1 MALATK
7 SEKSIYL
14 LSLLVEEPSEFVERA
29 KAIAQVIFDKLRR
42 LPAYAPQSEES
53 ALAGL
58 ENLFGAGIRDS
69 LQDVA
74 LADIEASV
82 AEKSPQVLV
91 EGPFCVIHNGDRL
104 LARTCYAL
112 ARVSRPRIAVET
124 GVCYGVT
131 SSYLLQ
137 ALRENGSGALHSIDL
152 PPLAKREDEYVG
164 RLVPNGLRE
173 RWMLHRGTSR
183 RLLPPLLQEL
193 GQIDLF
199 VHDSLHTYRN
209 MKLEFAAAWRAL
221 RGGGVLI
228 SDDIEGNRAFLELAL
243 RDDVA
248 LSVVMQGSNKKELL
262 GVAVKRE

>member
-1 MALATK
+1 MAVATK

-14 LSLLVEEPSEFVERA
+14 VSLLVEKPSEFVDRVS
-29 KAIAQVIFDKLRR
+29 AIAQVIFDKLRR
-42 LPAYAPQSEES
+42 WPAYAPQSEEM
-53 ALAGL
+53 ALVAF
-58 ENLFGAGIRDS
+58 EDLFGAGIRAS
-69 LQDVA
+69 LQEAA

-82 AEKSPQVLV
+82 AEKSPRVFFD
-91 EGPFCVIHNGDRL
+91 GPFYENHNGDRL
-104 LARTCYAL
+104 LACICYAL
-112 ARVSRPRIAVET
+112 ARVSRPRIALET

-137 ALRENGSGALHSIDL
+137 ALSKNGSGALHSIDL
-152 PPLAKREDEYVG
+152 PPLAKKEDEYVG
-164 RLVPNGLRE
+164 WLVPNGLRE
-173 RWMLHRGTSR
+173 RWTLHRGTSR
-183 RLLPPLLQEL
+183 RLLLPLLREL

-228 SDDIEGNRAFLELAL
+228 SDDIEGNRAFLELAQG
-243 RDDVA
+243 DDVA
-248 LSVVMQGSNKKELL
+248 LSVVVRGDNKKTLL